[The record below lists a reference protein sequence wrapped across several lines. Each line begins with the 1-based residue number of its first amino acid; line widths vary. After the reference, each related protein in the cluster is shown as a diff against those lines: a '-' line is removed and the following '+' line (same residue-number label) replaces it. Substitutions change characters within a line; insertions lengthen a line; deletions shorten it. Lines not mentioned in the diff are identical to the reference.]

1 MKYGFVL
8 PFGDARTAADYAYE
22 AERAGWDG
30 FFVAETVWGVDAWVS
45 LTAAAMRT
53 SRIRLGTLLTPVSRR
68 RPWKLASETATLDRL
83 SGGRVILV
91 VGLGAVDTGFAE
103 FGEVTDRKT
112 RAELLDEG
120 LEIITRLW
128 SGEPVSYEGKHYKVR
143 PLRGWG
149 IRPVQQPRIPIW
161 VVGAWPRPKSMTR
174 ALRYDGVLP
183 TTMDARGHFREL
195 SHEDVRAVREYVQA
209 KRDATTP
216 FDIVV
221 EGMTPIGDPAASAD
235 IIRAWADAG
244 ATWWIES
251 MWDGPGKTPEEK
263 EANVRRR
270 LLEGPPRI

>member
-22 AERAGWDG
+22 CERAGWDG

-53 SRIRLGTLLTPVSRR
+53 ERIMLGTLLTPVSRR

-91 VGLGAVDTGFAE
+91 AGLGAIDTGFAE
-103 FGEVTDRKT
+103 FGEVTDRKE

-120 LEIITRLW
+120 LEIIDKLW
-128 SGEPVSYEGKHYKVR
+128 SGEPFSYEGKHYRVT
-143 PLRGWG
+143 PLKGWG

-161 VVGAWPRPKSMTR
+161 VVGAWPRPKSMAR
-174 ALRYDGVLP
+174 GYRWDGVLP
-183 TTMDARGHFREL
+183 AEMGPDGKFTALTLAAVRAIRTEADAARPGLPPLDIVIEGLTPVGDHAAGVAIARGWE
-195 SHEDVRAVREYVQA
+195 Q
-209 KRDATTP
+209 
-216 FDIVV
+216 
-221 EGMTPIGDPAASAD
+221 
-235 IIRAWADAG
+235 AG

-251 MWDGPGKTPEEK
+251 MWDIPVPREEY
-263 EANVRRR
+263 EATIHKRV
-270 LLEGPPRI
+270 LQGPPRG